1 MYKVIRW
8 KSSNLSRATM
18 MRAFPKHRARCVHR
32 RCNGMCCSISRSSIS
47 QSAWVRR
54 SVSQSIPISY
64 FLKDNLHLS
73 PVRMAIFLAIVSIP
87 VCFGFVFGFIRDR
100 WRTARWGDRHYLLV
114 CAVGAAATYL
124 WIATSTI
131 DYMKLLSLVF
141 IVIVLYVMIFAAAQA
156 LMTGVAQS
164 HGMTGRLSVVFGFGF
179 FTPAVLSAPGW
190 RMAGCARFRARHV
203 PDRRRRDAGDC
214 AAGFLAA
221 RSGERIRE

>member
-1 MYKVIRW
+1 MDLNPHGKHAFLFPSGAVHVQSDPVEIEQPVPRDDDAGIAEA
-8 KSSNLSRATM
+8 SSALRPQPMQWDVLLYFAILNIAVGLGSPLGIA
-18 MRAFPKHRARCVHR
+18 
-32 RCNGMCCSISRSSIS
+32 
-47 QSAWVRR
+47 
-54 SVSQSIPISY
+54 SIPLSY

-164 HGMTGRLSVVFGFGF
+164 HG
-179 FTPAVLSAPGW
+179 
-190 RMAGCARFRARHV
+190 
-203 PDRRRRDAGDC
+203 
-214 AAGFLAA
+214 
-221 RSGERIRE
+221 